1 MRRSLG
7 YMACLCVAVALLC
20 GCSERTL
27 PDEPDSEG
35 YAMTYSYAPYGIE
48 EFAEHIRSLRHYL
61 FDASG
66 AYLGEVAPSADLTL
80 QPLELAPGSYTM
92 VTLGNATE
100 QTVCAGAG
108 QGLDSFRLQVSRQ
121 EDPSAECAVDDL
133 YWGTCRFT
141 VEPKGTVAL
150 RLA

>member
-1 MRRSLG
+1 MRMIMRRSLG

-66 AYLGEVAPSADLTL
+66 AYLGEVAPSADR
-80 QPLELAPGSYTM
+80 S
-92 VTLGNATE
+92 
-100 QTVCAGAG
+100 
-108 QGLDSFRLQVSRQ
+108 DSFI
-121 EDPSAECAVDDL
+121 
-133 YWGTCRFT
+133 
-141 VEPKGTVAL
+141 
-150 RLA
+150 